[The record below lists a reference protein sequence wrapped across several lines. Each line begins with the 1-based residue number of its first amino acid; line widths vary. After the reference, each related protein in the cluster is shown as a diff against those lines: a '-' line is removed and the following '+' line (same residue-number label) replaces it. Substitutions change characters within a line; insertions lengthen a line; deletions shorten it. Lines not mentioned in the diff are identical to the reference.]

1 MFYNKG
7 YMSNYKNFRQHL
19 FRFLKDDFRK
29 NKIRF
34 FAETIRLIF
43 GLSATSILALT
54 MPDPNLLAAYIM
66 WEISA
71 TCLIYGA
78 WSRGS
83 TGLLLLYSCYFV
95 IDAFGLARL
104 LEII

>member
-1 MFYNKG
+1 
-7 YMSNYKNFRQHL
+7 MSNYKNFRQHL
-19 FRFLKDDFRK
+19 FRFLKDDFRN

-34 FAETIRLIF
+34 FAEAVGLIF
-43 GLSATSILALT
+43 GLSATITLALT
-54 MPDPNLLAAYIM
+54 MPDANLLAAYIM

-83 TGLLLLYSCYFV
+83 TGLLLLYSCYFI